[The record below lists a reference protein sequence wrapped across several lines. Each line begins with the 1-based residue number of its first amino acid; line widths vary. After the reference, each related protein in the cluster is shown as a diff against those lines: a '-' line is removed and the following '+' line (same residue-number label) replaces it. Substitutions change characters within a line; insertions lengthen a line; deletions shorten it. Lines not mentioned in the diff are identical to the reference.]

1 MYVST
6 LTKPHYTIE
15 NRMIYDKVMSP
26 KIEDTTIIHS
36 FTTDEEKCA
45 TVRLKSINII
55 FLWYSTNRF
64 RLMTI

>member
-15 NRMIYDKVMSP
+15 NRMIYDKAMSP

-36 FTTDEEKCA
+36 FTTDE
-45 TVRLKSINII
+45 VRLKSIDII

>member
-1 MYVST
+1 
-6 LTKPHYTIE
+6 
-15 NRMIYDKVMSP
+15 MIYDKVMSP

-45 TVRLKSINII
+45 TVRLKSIDII